1 VYDTVRTGLIL
12 KIAVFATG
20 LAGVVAEFVLS
31 TLATY
36 LLGDAVFQ
44 WAVVM
49 SLMLFAM
56 GLGSRVSR
64 LIKKDLLD
72 AFILTEFVLSILC
85 AAASCL
91 AYGMAGRISEV
102 GILIYCQALL
112 IGGLIGLEIPL
123 VTRLNQN
130 YEELRINIASIME
143 KDYFGALLGGLLF
156 AFFAL
161 PHLGLT
167 YTPIALGAVN
177 FSVAGLL
184 LFFFLGLVKKKRLI
198 LGAFFVALICLAGLA
213 LFAEPIVTYGEQARY
228 RDKVVFATQ
237 TPYQKIVIT
246 RWRQNHWL
254 FLNGQ
259 EQFSTVDEHLYHEPL
274 VHPVMNLTDNPERIL
289 IIGGGDGLALREVWK
304 HKSVKSVVMV
314 DLDPVMTGLAKEHP
328 LLRSI
333 NRDSMHDSRL
343 TVMNQDAGSFIKD
356 DDRLYDVI
364 IVDLP
369 DPDSVDLSHLYSL
382 GFYRRLKAHLT
393 LGGALVTQAGSPF
406 FAQKAYLCIMKT
418 MQQAWFVLLPM
429 HNHIPTMGE
438 WGWFIA
444 KHQDEISPAD
454 LRQKALQLEFTEINT
469 RFLNNAAMAALVN
482 FGKGTFDPKLMAQV
496 EVNTVFKPVLPRYYA
511 QGQWDIY

>member
-1 VYDTVRTGLIL
+1 MRTGLIL

-56 GLGSRVSR
+56 GVGSRLSR
-64 LIKKDLLD
+64 LVRKDLLD

-91 AYGMAGRISEV
+91 AYGLAARISEV
-102 GILIYCQALL
+102 GILIYSQALL
-112 IGGLIGLEIPL
+112 IGCLIGLEIPL
-123 VTRLNQN
+123 VTRLNRS
-130 YEELRINIASIME
+130 YEELRINIASVME
-143 KDYFGALLGGLLF
+143 KDYFGALFGGLLF
-156 AFFAL
+156 AFVAL

-167 YTPIALGAVN
+167 YTPVALGAVN

-184 LFFFLGLVKKKRLI
+184 LFSFLGLVKRKRLI
-198 LGAFFVALICLAGLA
+198 VSAFSVSLVCLAGLA
-213 LFAEPIVTYGEQARY
+213 WFAEPIVTYGEQVQY
-228 RDKVVFATQ
+228 RDKVVYATQ

-274 VHPVMNLTDNPERIL
+274 VHPTMELTDKPERIL
-289 IIGGGDGLALREVWK
+289 IIGGGDGLALREIWK
-304 HKSVKSVVMV
+304 HKGVKSVVMV
-314 DLDPVMTGLAKEHP
+314 DLDPVMTKLARDHAIF
-328 LLRSI
+328 RSI
-333 NRDSMHDSRL
+333 NKDSMHDPRL
-343 TVMNQDAGSFIKD
+343 TVINQDAGSFIKD
-356 DDRLYDVI
+356 DTGLYDVI

-382 GFYRRLKAHLT
+382 GFYRRLKAHLS
-393 LGGALVTQAGSPF
+393 LGGTMITQAGSPF
-406 FAQKAYLCIMKT
+406 FAKKAYLCIYKT
-418 MQQAWFVLLPM
+418 MQAAGLSLLPM
-429 HNHIPTMGE
+429 HNNIPTMGE
-438 WGWFIA
+438 WGWFMA
-444 KHQDEISPAD
+444 KHQNEASAGE
-454 LRQKALQLEFTEINT
+454 LRQRALQLEFKEIKT
-469 RFLNNAAMAALVN
+469 KFLNHEAMSVLVN
-482 FGKGTFDPKLMAQV
+482 FGKGIFDSKLLTQV

-511 QGQWDIY
+511 QGQWDVY